1 MLTNRASTGHVAA
14 FWQAFLSRR
23 HSRAAMFWFTVP
35 LRSAPSSVLEISQRA
50 AIAAHL
56 KLQY

>member
-1 MLTNRASTGHVAA
+1 MLTNRASTGHGAA
-14 FWQAFLSRR
+14 FSHVFLSLR
-23 HSRAAMFWFTVP
+23 HPHAAMFWFIVP
-35 LRSAPSSVLEISQRA
+35 LRNAPSSALEISQLA